1 MPFWGEET
9 QTTRLSMRSRLLH
22 ALLRTFATL
31 FVVGLAALLWLVP
44 NVAHAS
50 EGSAEASFSAS
61 LVPHTP
67 ALLASAP
74 SPLSAPAPIGITT
87 PTDRAPLC
95 DPRGAITFA
104 SAPQMQDVE
113 VTLDTG
119 LTLDDCFGA
128 TDRRHGSD
136 ANQAAGSRRAPLPS
150 DASSVSSDA
159 AVLHAAVVLA
169 ASGRE
174 LLPAP
179 EPSTT
184 CSRPGIRSTVDR
196 PPRA

>member
-1 MPFWGEET
+1 MPFRAEEI

-22 ALLRTFATL
+22 ALLTFATL
-31 FVVGLAALLWLVP
+31 VVAALVWLVP
-44 NVAHAS
+44 SVAHAS
-50 EGSAEASFSAS
+50 GAPTSEASVLEASFSAS
-61 LVPHTP
+61 FTPHTP
-67 ALLASAP
+67 APA
-74 SPLSAPAPIGITT
+74 APAPIGVAT

-104 SAPQMQDVE
+104 SAPQMQDLE

-119 LTLDDCFGA
+119 LTLDDCFGGA
-128 TDRRHGSD
+128 HGSD
-136 ANQAAGSRRAPLPS
+136 ANQASRGRAPLPS
-150 DASSVSSDA
+150 DASSASTDA
-159 AVLHAAVVLA
+159 AVLRTAVVLV
-169 ASGRE
+169 ASARE

-179 EPSTT
+179 GPGTT